1 MANPSLQIG
10 NSNWAIKED
19 NLLGYSTAGTR
30 FVPQPITMTRASAG
44 TRVNSSGLVETVELL
59 GSELVTNGDFENNV
73 IGWNKFKSN
82 ATESWNAGGYLDFT
96 KTGES
101 GRLGSDVSLETNKT
115 YKISVNVISL
125 GGILDLHV
133 GISDFESPYSGNSSS
148 ALAVGFNTIYLTYPG
163 SALSKGVYLQS
174 GGTNYYGLTAS
185 IDSISVKEVTKN
197 NLARVDYD
205 GTASSLLVEPE
216 RTNTITYSEDFSEW
230 TIDGNSSITPNA
242 ITSPDGILNA
252 TKLIAGLSS
261 GRQAIKLNNA
271 STGDL
276 AVSIFAKKGEYSV
289 IQLTDA
295 RSSTAFINFDLED
308 GLVGSS
314 AVMSGEIVSLGN
326 DWYRCS
332 ATYNSTTDILA
343 LRMSIAESS
352 TSTRLQNFSGNGS
365 DGLYIWGCQVEEGSY
380 GTSYIPTNGSTVT
393 RIQDQYSKTG
403 ISNLINSE
411 EGVLFVEI
419 AALSLT
425 SILEILTLSDGSYS
439 NVVLFRYY
447 DTSSNDIQVQVRVAG
462 VTTASILFTLT
473 DAKDFNKIAFKYKE
487 NDFALWVNGVE
498 VGTDTSGITFTS
510 STLNKLSFD
519 RGDGGN
525 ALFGKVKQLQVFK
538 TALTDSELATLTT

>member
-30 FVPQPITMTRASAG
+30 FVPQPITMTRESAG

-59 GSELVTNGDFENNV
+59 GSNVVTNGDFATDSDW
-73 IGWNKFKSN
+73 IKDTGWTIS
-82 ATESWNAGGYLDFT
+82 GGQAHCDGTDGAQFRTVNSPLTD
-96 KTGES
+96 G
-101 GRLGSDVSLETNKT
+101 KT
-115 YKISVNVISL
+115 YYISYQITSYTSGSIDVL
-125 GGILDLHV
+125 GQSFYGI
-133 GISDFESPYSGNSSS
+133 SGNSVTTVTGIFVATKPYVRFYSS
-148 ALAVGFNTIYLTYPG
+148 AFNG
-163 SALSKGVYLQS
+163 
-174 GGTNYYGLTAS
+174 S
-185 IDSISVKEVTKN
+185 IDNVSVKESTKN

-216 RTNTITYSEDFSEW
+216 RTNTITYSSDFSEW

-242 ITSPDGILNA
+242 ITSPDGTLNA

-365 DGLYIWGCQVEEGSY
+365 DGLYIWGCQVEVGSY
-380 GTSYIPTNGSTVT
+380 PTSIIPTDGSTVT
-393 RIQDQYSKTG
+393 RVQDQYSKTG
-403 ISNLINSE
+403 ISNLIGQTEGTWFVDVDFDTLSGLNMFLSIRPDSNSKIE
-411 EGVLFVEI
+411 MYRDGNLIYGDIVSSSSFTFIKTGVTVGRYKI
-419 AALSLT
+419 ALSY
-425 SILEILTLSDGSYS
+425 SSGSSAMYI
-439 NVVLFRYY
+439 NGDLI
-447 DTSSNDIQVQVRVAG
+447 SSNSTSFA
-462 VTTASILFTLT
+462 FT
-473 DAKDFNKIAFKYKE
+473 
-487 NDFALWVNGVE
+487 
-498 VGTDTSGITFTS
+498 
-510 STLNKLSFD
+510 STLNDLYVGSRGGTSFIEQAKYNDIKLY
-519 RGDGGN
+519 
-525 ALFGKVKQLQVFK
+525 K
-538 TALTDSELATLTT
+538 TRLSNSELATLTTI